1 MSINRSAGNDGL
13 AKEFYETFW
22 DKLKETFKNSIKL
35 AYQKKNALLISQ
47 RQTVVKIIE
56 KKKIVTKHC

>member
-1 MSINRSAGNDGL
+1 MSINRSPGNDGL

-22 DKLKETFKNSIKL
+22 EKLKETFKNSIKL

-47 RQTVVKIIE
+47 TVVKIIE